1 MLACRVLS
9 EKSLVHNVLIS
20 RYSHALV
27 LSKGEDCLY
36 PPIVDMSKEGQ
47 KRHNRQLWY
56 DSIKAMPTVE
66 QKLYE
71 LAVQQ
76 RMKLKKFLFTSV
88 PQTYVAVPLNQYITR
103 THFVDSLPE
112 RLLKMNVDNELND
125 IKSTLC
131 DTLLKYYYNPWA
143 KNKSNK
149 LDDYLN
155 EKEAGSKLV
164 NMLISQCYKKLAV
177 KNDYILESMIQQKPR
192 VSSFWWHSGFD
203 SENDKIFEK
212 NLCFQYQ
219 DYPAFVIRMKKPLPP
234 IVSLDDPLCATA
246 EVPDYNYHP
255 EAFGNANKRCYS
267 IASVPGYWPGDPFEF
282 PFLLVNTSDILNRLL
297 RKIQN
302 YNLKKIEDSVA
313 IMSSFAWLNAVATYQ
328 GFTPFHDVS
337 YPIVTHVILT
347 NGQDWNFYVYQ
358 LNTIAFH
365 SDVDKKDRR
374 NICWSSGKMRLFDT
388 VEDGQI
394 KGINDE
400 VFKLLLKC
408 LLNAPYLQDN
418 LVLKP
423 YLGADDRSKEERET
437 MRFFLRRM
445 NSRAPD
451 PQAFKEETPTWARIY
466 KYHPD
471 APPSPLLKLY

>member
-1 MLACRVLS
+1 MIACRVLS
-9 EKSLVHNVLIS
+9 EKSLIHNVLIF
-20 RYSHALV
+20 RCSHALV
-27 LSKGEDCLY
+27 VSKEDCLY

-47 KRHNRQLWY
+47 RRHNRQLWY
-56 DSIKAMPTVE
+56 DSIKALPTVE

-76 RMKLKKFLFTSV
+76 RMKLLKYLLSSV
-88 PQTYVAVPLNQYITR
+88 PQTYRAVPFYQYITR
-103 THFVDSLPE
+103 THFVDNLPE
-112 RLLKMNVDNELND
+112 RLLNMNVDDELND

-143 KNKSNK
+143 KNKSK
-149 LDDYLN
+149 KFDDFLN
-155 EKEAGSKLV
+155 EKAAGSGLV
-164 NMLISQCYKKLAV
+164 NMLISQCYKKLAL
-177 KNDYILESMIQQKPR
+177 KNDYILESMIQQHPR

-203 SENDKIFEK
+203 SKEDRIYEK
-212 NLCFQYQ
+212 NLCFQYH
-219 DYPAFVIRMKKPLPP
+219 DFPAFVIRMKKPLSP

-246 EVPDYNYHP
+246 EVPDYNYP
-255 EAFGNANKRCYS
+255 PKGLGNASKRWHM

-297 RKIQN
+297 CKLQY

-313 IMSSFAWLNAVATYQ
+313 MMSSFGWLNAVATYQ

-337 YPIVTHVILT
+337 YPIVTHTILT

-374 NICWSSGKMRLFDT
+374 NICWSSGKMRLFDA
-388 VEDGQI
+388 VEDGKI

-400 VFKLLLKC
+400 VFKMLLKC

-423 YLGADDRSKEERET
+423 YLGADDRSEEERKT

-445 NSRAPD
+445 NSRARD
-451 PQAFKEETPTWARIY
+451 PKAFLEEIPTWARIY